1 MSQFFLKD
9 ECFIAAEIGINHN
22 GDMELA
28 KEMILV
34 AKNAG
39 ANGIKFQNYK
49 TEDFISNKN
58 IEYEYLSQGFLIKE
72 KQFEMF
78 KRYEL
83 SFSQLKEL
91 KEYSDS
97 IGILFF
103 STPTGSQGI
112 QDLLDLNVS
121 LLKNGSDFLQNLPFI
136 KLIAE
141 SGLPSILSTGM
152 ASLADIDEAVRTYEN
167 AGGKEL
173 ILLHCVSQYPAPL
186 EDVHLNKITSLKHA
200 FGYPVGFS
208 DHTEGVEA
216 SIGAVALGA
225 CFIEKHFT
233 LSHDLPGPDH
243 RFSSTPDEFS
253 ALVNSIRSIELA
265 LGNSKLTPTKTEKVN
280 AESFQLSCVAK
291 NNLAKGS
298 AVDIN
303 DISFSRPGDGIPPKF
318 MNFISGKT
326 LKLDKLAG
334 EVFNLSDL
342 K

>member
-1 MSQFFLKD
+1 M
-9 ECFIAAEIGINHN
+9 
-22 GDMELA
+22 
-28 KEMILV
+28 
-34 AKNAG
+34 
-39 ANGIKFQNYK
+39 
-49 TEDFISNKN
+49 N
-58 IEYEYLSQGFLIKE
+58 IYHRASLIKE

-121 LLKNGSDFLQNLPFI
+121 FLKNGSDFLQNLPFI
-136 KLIAE
+136 KLMAE

-200 FGYPVGFS
+200 FNLQVGFS
-208 DHTEGVEA
+208 DHTLG
-216 SIGAVALGA
+216 IGGIDWCCSLGGL
-225 CFIEKHFT
+225 FY
-233 LSHDLPGPDH
+233 
-243 RFSSTPDEFS
+243 
-253 ALVNSIRSIELA
+253 
-265 LGNSKLTPTKTEKVN
+265 
-280 AESFQLSCVAK
+280 
-291 NNLAKGS
+291 
-298 AVDIN
+298 
-303 DISFSRPGDGIPPKF
+303 
-318 MNFISGKT
+318 
-326 LKLDKLAG
+326 
-334 EVFNLSDL
+334 
-342 K
+342 